1 MMDDLRTRAL
11 LVGFDRAGAVG
22 TTVPRAEIAEA
33 ASGTEFPATLLLDI
47 DKVADGGDVASQARV
62 AVDWDQETLE
72 QLLSSTEDPEIEL
85 WFDERELA
93 MAFDDVE
100 AHGLRQRAAVL
111 TIAVAAAGATAAPAF
126 ARTAADTSGA
136 GGPATSAFNASAQA
150 GVRAVPVGGAERA
163 LVQDEK
169 LSQGLDAG
177 TGQVAATDRSTSSQA
192 GAPAV
197 PIGGAERA
205 LVQDEKVSQGM
216 STGTAQSEATS
227 SSSDT
232 TLSSGE
238 LAAVVAGGVLLIS
251 AAGFGVSRKRTP
263 PAQPA

>member
-47 DKVADGGDVASQARV
+47 DKVADGGEVASQARV

-100 AHGLRQRAAVL
+100 GHGLRQRAAIL
-111 TIAVAAAGATAAPAF
+111 TIAVAAAGATAAPSF
-126 ARTAADTSGA
+126 ARVAADTSGA
-136 GGPATSAFNASAQA
+136 GGVATTGVSAPQIGGQGPAGA
-150 GVRAVPVGGAERA
+150 VRA
-163 LVQDEK
+163 LQQDEQ
-169 LSQGLDAG
+169 LGRG
-177 TGQVAATDRSTSSQA
+177 TSTGHDVSVNPQT
-192 GAPAV
+192 GVPAV

-216 STGTAQSEATS
+216 STGTAQPTATS
-227 SSSDT
+227 SSSET